1 MGLVIMVSNGLLVS
15 MGVRKKVIVREKERE
30 KIENWH
36 SKLYT
41 FFFYHVRLARHIFE
55 AAEFQTNFC
64 GSSKE
69 EKD

>member
-36 SKLYT
+36 SKALY
-41 FFFYHVRLARHIFE
+41 FIFLPRATC
-55 AAEFQTNFC
+55 AAYF
-64 GSSKE
+64 
-69 EKD
+69 